1 MDSSR
6 RGLGVYLL
14 SLWHLCIVLLP
25 CQGVPA
31 LLWEC
36 GHSPEGDETGA
47 GLLHWLGLISS
58 VQFPN
63 FKTLGSVSLVIL
75 QTSPAV
81 PGAALTSKGN
91 ETLHV

>member
-1 MDSSR
+1 M
-6 RGLGVYLL
+6 
-14 SLWHLCIVLLP
+14 
-25 CQGVPA
+25 
-31 LLWEC
+31 
-36 GHSPEGDETGA
+36 
-47 GLLHWLGLISS
+47 LHRLRLISS

-63 FKTLGSVSLVIL
+63 FETLGSVSLVIL

>member
-1 MDSSR
+1 M
-6 RGLGVYLL
+6 
-14 SLWHLCIVLLP
+14 
-25 CQGVPA
+25 
-31 LLWEC
+31 
-36 GHSPEGDETGA
+36 
-47 GLLHWLGLISS
+47 LHRLRPISS

-63 FKTLGSVSLVIL
+63 FETLGSVSLVIL